1 MKISDYKSANLDL
14 GIHHLNLRKS
24 TSQILHKMIKV
35 LTATWWQYT
44 LITGRDYRFFF
55 FLIPTVMMKTH
66 FPPIF
71 VFSSKVIGIFKTIKA
86 ETARFIAQQ
95 IIIEHLLGIR
105 HHSGY

>member
-55 FLIPTVMMKTH
+55 FFNSNCDDEDSFSTH
-66 FPPIF
+66 FC
-71 VFSSKVIGIFKTIKA
+71 
-86 ETARFIAQQ
+86 
-95 IIIEHLLGIR
+95 LLF
-105 HHSGY
+105 